1 MKITGF
7 KGINLIGYLE
17 GSEKGPVILL
27 NCHLDTVKECAGWS
41 KDPYNPTIENGRLY
55 GLGALDMK
63 SGCAALL
70 EQKRMGL
77 DPVFVP
83 ERCGIK
89 NAEIWHSITE
99 KNYPEQLTALKEA
112 EKNGNKVKTKA

>member
-1 MKITGF
+1 MMAW
-7 KGINLIGYLE
+7 
-17 GSEKGPVILL
+17 L
-27 NCHLDTVKECAGWS
+27 NIIAIIMLTK
-41 KDPYNPTIENGRLY
+41 P
-55 GLGALDMK
+55 
-63 SGCAALL
+63 ALL
-70 EQKRMGL
+70 TLKDYEEQKRMGL

-99 KNYPEQLTALKEA
+99 KNYPEQLTAFKEA